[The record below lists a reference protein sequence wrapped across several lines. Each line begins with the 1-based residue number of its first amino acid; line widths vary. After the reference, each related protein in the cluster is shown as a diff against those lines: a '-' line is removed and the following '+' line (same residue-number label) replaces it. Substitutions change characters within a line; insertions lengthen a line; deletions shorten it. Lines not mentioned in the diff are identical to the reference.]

1 MCIIKV
7 SFSFFEEGY
16 RLDISTIN
24 RSIFGHSSFR
34 EGQMFLISS
43 ILEGRDCLGIMP
55 TGGGKSLCYQIPA
68 MTLPGLT
75 LVISPL
81 ISLMNDQVAALR
93 LSGVPALALNSSLS
107 YNEVKNVQH
116 SVKTG
121 SCKLLYVSP
130 ERLEAPNFLELIENT
145 KISLVAVDEAHCISQ
160 WGQDFRPSYL
170 GISSFVD
177 RLPKRP
183 VVAAFTATATAEVRD
198 DIVRLLG
205 LDSPKILVTG
215 FDRPNLF
222 FDVLS
227 PQNKR
232 AQLLALIRER
242 RGNPGIVY
250 CSTRATVD
258 KICDALQKA
267 GYSAVKYHAGMP
279 DDDRRENQALFQ
291 YDRADIMVATNA
303 FGMGID
309 KSNVSFVIHYNMP
322 KSLEAYYQEAGRAGR
337 DGSPA
342 DCILLFSPGDVS
354 TARYLIEHD
363 EDSVSALDP
372 EERQVVRRM
381 NYIRLR
387 HMTDYCGAQ
396 ACYRGFILD
405 YFGQEHADSCGNC
418 GNCLAGRDSID
429 ITIEAQKV
437 LSCVHRIRAKLGYT
451 VGASTLAGVLTGS
464 RDSRITELGLDALPT
479 YGIMKDMKKSEAS
492 GYITLLIEL
501 GYLSRSV
508 SHGAIETTQKA
519 AGVLFGGEKVV
530 ALVKRKSSGK
540 KARESAKKPVKAPVE
555 SGARAPSVSRAPS
568 VRPEPEPEPEH
579 DVDALFE
586 RLRRVR
592 TELAREGRIP
602 PYMVFSDATLRD
614 MARRAPM
621 TSDELLEVSG
631 VGAYKLE
638 KYGSVFLEE
647 LQKGV

>member
-1 MCIIKV
+1 MDK
-7 SFSFFEEGY
+7 FSV
-16 RLDISTIN
+16 L
-24 RSIFGHSSFR
+24 RSYFGHAQFR
-34 EGQMFLISS
+34 EGQEALVDS
-43 ILEGRDCLGIMP
+43 LLRGQDVLGVMP

-68 MTLPGLT
+68 LLLPGMTL
-75 LVISPL
+75 VVSPL
-81 ISLMNDQVAALR
+81 ISLMKDQVAALKK
-93 LSGVPALALNSSLS
+93 SGVGAAYLNSSLRPEQLRQV
-107 YNEVKNVQH
+107 YARARA
-116 SVKTG
+116 G
-121 SCKLLYVSP
+121 AYRLLYVAP
-130 ERLEAPNFLELIENT
+130 ERLTSPSFLALTQEIP
-145 KISLVAVDEAHCISQ
+145 IPLVAVDEAHCISQ

-170 GISSFVD
+170 RIADFIAT
-177 RLPKRP
+177 LPRRP
-183 VVAAFTATATAEVRD
+183 VVAAFTATATVCVRE
-198 DIVRLLG
+198 DIVRLLR
-205 LDSPKILVTG
+205 LQAPVSVITG

-222 FDVLS
+222 FDVQT
-227 PQNKR
+227 PQEKR
-232 AQLLALIRER
+232 AALLTLLLGRKGR
-242 RGNPGIVY
+242 SGIVY
-250 CSTRATVD
+250 CATRATVER
-258 KICDALQKA
+258 ICRFLQEEGFA
-267 GYSAVKYHAGMP
+267 ATRYHAGLTETE
-279 DDDRRENQALFQ
+279 RRENQDAFQ
-291 YDRADIMVATNA
+291 FDRCTIMVATNA

-418 GNCLAGRDSID
+418 GNCLSGRDSID

-464 RDSRITELGLDALPT
+464 RDSRITELGLDVLPT

-555 SGARAPSVSRAPS
+555 SGARTPSVSRAPS

-621 TSDELLEVSG
+621 TPDELLEVSG

-638 KYGSVFLEE
+638 KYGSAFLEE